1 MQRSDIE
8 IRWNPIF
15 IITRAAAYHS
25 AGSYCRLDKVG
36 PAFTVARLPGF
47 FAPGMSSDFHAG
59 NLHVK

>member
-25 AGSYCRLDKVG
+25 TGSYCRPDKVG
-36 PAFTVARLPGF
+36 PAFTVARLPEF
-47 FAPGMSSDFHAG
+47 FVAGMSSDFHVG
-59 NLHVK
+59 NLHVE